1 MNEIIEKN
9 GGDGDDISE
18 EFESE
23 RLSTPEK
30 KEIKYVK
37 LAKDLDEWSENHRK
51 RTVKQTQGER
61 HRMFHK
67 CMEPFSSIV
76 IQPEGAALQRSCKL
90 DIPMFTVRDKPVK
103 E

>member
-9 GGDGDDISE
+9 GGDGDDMSE

-51 RTVKQTQGER
+51 RTVKQT
-61 HRMFHK
+61 
-67 CMEPFSSIV
+67 
-76 IQPEGAALQRSCKL
+76 
-90 DIPMFTVRDKPVK
+90 
-103 E
+103 